1 MKEASCLGAAES
13 AWHPPTIILD
23 VSSCT
28 CEIFGHILPLF
39 IWGVPTRYNGAYDQ
53 RFATRCRY
61 HGDRRCVGGCSSQS
75 QCVCDICT
83 NMWVRVCV
91 CVPVC
96 SSVCVC
102 LCAFLCSCVSV
113 HTTVR
118 ASQCVCVS
126 LCQALSVC
134 QTSSAIQAGACSQGP
149 GPDRSPLDRAVTRGR
164 DLPTLQP
171 SMPVIC
177 IQMGLLWVSAA
188 W

>member
-1 MKEASCLGAAES
+1 MKYLAIFYPSLFEVCPQGITA
-13 AWHPPTIILD
+13 PTIRGLLRD
-23 VSSCT
+23 VAITETDVVSAGVQVSHSVCVTSAQT
-28 CEIFGHILPLF
+28 CE
-39 IWGVPTRYNGAYDQ
+39 
-53 RFATRCRY
+53 C
-61 HGDRRCVGGCSSQS
+61 
-75 QCVCDICT
+75 
-83 NMWVRVCV
+83 VCV